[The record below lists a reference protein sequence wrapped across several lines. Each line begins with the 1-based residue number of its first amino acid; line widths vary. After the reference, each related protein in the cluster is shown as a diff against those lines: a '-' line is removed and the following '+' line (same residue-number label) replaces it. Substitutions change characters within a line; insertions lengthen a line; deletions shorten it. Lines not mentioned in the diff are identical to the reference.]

1 MIAKMK
7 KVSLVCLKEERDKI
21 LTELQHSEIIMLKS
35 SDGGAMGEDNVSG
48 AAERRLGN
56 VLKELSK
63 YQGKKKMFEELP
75 EIERKEFDELSEEV
89 IKDTEKA
96 VDLLQKR
103 DGLEGEIAEIK
114 GMLDVLERWKS
125 YKNDVCELGE
135 RNYSIALLG
144 SIPLSKAE
152 ASKEIEKVALEI
164 LSEGEKEAVVLL
176 SFLKEDKGDAVKALR
191 DMGFEEASLPVTN
204 GKITENIDS
213 LSSVLK
219 EKREELEKTVGSLS
233 DFSKERKLD
242 LEILFEQYRAKADRS
257 EIRLEETAE
266 AALIEIYQGRC
277 RGKAS

>member
-48 AAERRLGN
+48 VAERRLGN

-114 GMLDVLERWKS
+114 GMLD
-125 YKNDVCELGE
+125 
-135 RNYSIALLG
+135 
-144 SIPLSKAE
+144 
-152 ASKEIEKVALEI
+152 
-164 LSEGEKEAVVLL
+164 
-176 SFLKEDKGDAVKALR
+176 
-191 DMGFEEASLPVTN
+191 
-204 GKITENIDS
+204 
-213 LSSVLK
+213 
-219 EKREELEKTVGSLS
+219 
-233 DFSKERKLD
+233 
-242 LEILFEQYRAKADRS
+242 
-257 EIRLEETAE
+257 
-266 AALIEIYQGRC
+266 
-277 RGKAS
+277 